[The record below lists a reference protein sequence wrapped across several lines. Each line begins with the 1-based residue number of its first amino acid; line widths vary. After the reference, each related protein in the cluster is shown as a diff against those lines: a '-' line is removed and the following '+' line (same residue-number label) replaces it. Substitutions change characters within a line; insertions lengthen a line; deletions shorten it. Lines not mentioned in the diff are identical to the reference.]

1 MSDMTQQEDILPWVI
16 DACRSLGLEVA
27 DADADFFDA
36 GGNSLTAMRLI
47 ARAEEKFGEDAL
59 PPDDLFEHS
68 SVREI
73 TACLAK
79 HRQTAGAADEA

>member
-1 MSDMTQQEDILPWVI
+1 MSDTTQQEDILPWVI
-16 DACRSLGLEVA
+16 DSCRSLGLEVGGA
-27 DADADFFDA
+27 DDDFFDA

-47 ARAEEKFGEDAL
+47 ARAEEKFGEDVL

-73 TACLAK
+73 ASCLAK
-79 HRQTAGAADEA
+79 HRQAAETADEA